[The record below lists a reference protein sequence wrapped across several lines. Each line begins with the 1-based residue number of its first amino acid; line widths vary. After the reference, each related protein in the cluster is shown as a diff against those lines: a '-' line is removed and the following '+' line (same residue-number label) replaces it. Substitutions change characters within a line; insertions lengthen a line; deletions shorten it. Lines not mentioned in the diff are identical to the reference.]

1 MWDNLVWLILSFQGF
16 YINFHRSWCSN
27 VYLKAASGALRFD
40 PYCPSIDL
48 IVIQISTK
56 SFGFFLFCFFWYSKT
71 YSKNCI
77 RDNMVWPI
85 LFFQGSYINVHLTLV
100 NFLVLKIYWKLVSG
114 AAWFNRYFSFQGFY
128 QVFIKDSCFFSVS
141 KVLKKFESPTIW
153 FDLYRP
159 FRKHWS
165 IFIKST

>member
-1 MWDNLVWLILSFQGF
+1 MGQFGLTHIVISRILCKFSPKLVLKCLFKSCIWGITVWSILSVNRSYSYTNFQQKL
-16 YINFHRSWCSN
+16 W
-27 VYLKAASGALRFD
+27 V
-40 PYCPSIDL
+40 
-48 IVIQISTK
+48 
-56 SFGFFLFCFFWYSKT
+56 FFVLFFWYSKT

-100 NFLVLKIYWKLVSG
+100 YFLVLKIYWKLVSG
-114 AAWFNRYFSFQGFY
+114 AARFNRYFSFQGFY
-128 QVFIKDSCFFSVS
+128 QVFIKGSCFFSVS